1 MRGEEKAK
9 VGAKVR
15 TQLWE
20 TWLRMRKLNGGG
32 LPEKDGM
39 VMKGSSCE
47 VRDDGGS
54 FRMKKYESR
63 EGVEREAPHGMVEE
77 GPL

>member
-1 MRGEEKAK
+1 MSEEKAK

-47 VRDDGGS
+47 VRDDGDHLG
-54 FRMKKYESR
+54 
-63 EGVEREAPHGMVEE
+63 
-77 GPL
+77 